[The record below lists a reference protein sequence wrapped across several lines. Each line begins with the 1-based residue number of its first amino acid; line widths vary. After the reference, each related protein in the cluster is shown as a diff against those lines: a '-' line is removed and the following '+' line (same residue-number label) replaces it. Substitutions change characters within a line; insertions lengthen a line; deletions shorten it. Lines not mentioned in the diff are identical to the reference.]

1 MPHAPTWTEVSD
13 KTCVLVPVGSYEQHG
28 PHLPLD
34 TDTQIAAY
42 LCERISLATNNIV
55 VAPPIGISASGEHS
69 GFPGTMSIGNE
80 VLATVVIELV
90 RSCDWATGVVLVNGH
105 GGNFSAVQQAT
116 TRLHAEQR
124 RVASWWPQ
132 IKNGDAHAGMT
143 ETSMMLAINPDAV
156 RMPLADLGNTKHI
169 SELSHEL
176 MTDGVRAVSPNGI
189 LGDARN
195 ATAHHGQ
202 LVLDESFADL
212 AQFIDA
218 SCSRWHES

>member
-34 TDTQIAAY
+34 TDTQIAIY
-42 LCERISLATNNIV
+42 LCEQSYLNYKNII

-69 GFPGTMSIGNE
+69 GFPGTLSIGNE
-80 VLATVVIELV
+80 VLTAVVVELV

-116 TRLHAEQR
+116 AQLHAEQR

-132 IKNGDAHAGMT
+132 IKGGDAHAGMT
-143 ETSMMLAINPDAV
+143 ETSMMLAINPTAV
-156 RMPLADLGNTKHI
+156 RMDSADLGNTKHV
-169 SELSHEL
+169 SELAHQL
-176 MTDGVRAVSPNGI
+176 MTDGVQAVSPNGI

-195 ATAHHGQ
+195 ATAHYGQ
-202 LVLDESFADL
+202 VVLDELFTNL
-212 AQFIDA
+212 AQFIDT
-218 SCSRWHES
+218 SCSHWHDS

>member
-1 MPHAPTWTEVSD
+1 MPHAPTWTEISA

-34 TDTQIAAY
+34 TDTQIAVF
-42 LCERISLATNNIV
+42 LCEQIHLSTKNIV
-55 VAPPIGISASGEHS
+55 VSPPIGISASGEHA
-69 GFPGTMSIGNE
+69 GFPGTLSIGNE
-80 VLATVVIELV
+80 VLATVIVELV

-116 TRLHAEQR
+116 AQLLAEQR

-156 RMPLADLGNTKHI
+156 RMPVADRGNTQHI
-169 SELSHEL
+169 SELANQL
-176 MTDGVRAVSPNGI
+176 MTNGVQAVSPNGI

-195 ATAHHGQ
+195 ATADHGQ
-202 LVLDESFADL
+202 AVLDEL
-212 AQFIDA
+212 LNNLGTFIDA
-218 SCSRWHES
+218 SLANWHKS